1 MIGDMLRSWGAK
13 QRREFEHDRSD
24 TTGASAIGRCA
35 RATVFEKL
43 ATPPDPGFVPSWGAA
58 LRGTLIEDHYFYP
71 ALKAIYGDRLLFA
84 GPDQKTFVQ
93 GFLSGTP
100 DGLLVSLDRHVLA
113 GLGIDDIGPSRSI
126 VIECKSTD
134 PRANLRAARP
144 EHVFQVQVGI
154 GLIRACTPS
163 KPEYGVISYID
174 ASFLDKV
181 TEFPVR
187 FDERIYEAAR
197 VRARQI
203 MSCEDPLEVSPEG
216 QMAGGKECE
225 YCPWTRACGQ
235 TNLQRI
241 PEGGVRLPADAVA
254 ELKGLRDIERG
265 LAASLEE
272 TKQSQE
278 QTKEAMKQLL
288 RSHDARAHRDKD
300 WSVQWS
306 ETKARVT
313 VDVAA
318 LEKAGFDLEP
328 YKREGKPSE
337 RLTIT

>member
-1 MIGDMLRSWGAK
+1 MIGDILRAWGGA

-58 LRGTLIEDHYFYP
+58 LRGTLIEDAYFVP
-71 ALKAIYGDRLLFA
+71 ALKAAYGDRLLFA
-84 GPDQKTFVQ
+84 GPDQKTFVH

-100 DGLLVSLDRHVLA
+100 DGLLVGLDPDVLA
-113 GLGIDDIGPSRSI
+113 HLGVPDIEADCI
-126 VIECKSTD
+126 LTECKSID

-144 EHVFQVQVGI
+144 EHVFQVHVGL
-154 GLIRACTPS
+154 GLIQHATPYR
-163 KPEYGVISYID
+163 PVYGVISYID

-181 TEFPVR
+181 SEFVVR
-187 FDERIYEAAR
+187 FDPAIYEAAR

-203 MSCEDPLEVSPEG
+203 MSCEDPSEVTPEG
-216 QMAGGKECE
+216 QLAGGKECE
-225 YCPWTRACGQ
+225 YCAWASRCGQ
-235 TNLQRI
+235 ANIDRV
-241 PEGGVRLPADAVA
+241 PEGGVRLPKGAVE
-254 ELKGLRDIERG
+254 ELKGLRDIERD
-265 LAASLEE
+265 LAASIDE
-272 TKQSQE
+272 SQASRE
-278 QTKEAMKQLL
+278 QTREAIKALL
-288 RSHDARAHRDKD
+288 RAYDARAHRDRE

-306 ETKARVT
+306 VAKGRVSY
-313 VDVAA
+313 DMAA
-318 LEKAGFDLEP
+318 IEAAGFDLEP